1 MSAGHLVKALR
12 YSMASGA
19 RRPPAGG
26 LRMEAQRAGTPALV
40 GDAVYDSRPHR
51 GTPSLINAGQGIL
64 IKSS

>member
-1 MSAGHLVKALR
+1 MSAGRLVLALR

-26 LRMEAQRAGTPALV
+26 VSMESQRAGTPALA
-40 GDAVYDSRPHR
+40 GGAVYDSRPHR
-51 GTPSLINAGQGIL
+51 GTPSQINAGQGIL